1 MLMRRIF
8 VLGAT
13 ALLVA
18 GCMTTAHTLSTSE
31 VQSWKVA
38 SIETVVAPDASLVW
52 PKVADPFMDKHLPP
66 GPAETYVSDESG
78 REMTRPGRR
87 PPMTPE
93 IQKAARAVMQTE
105 LDQRAR
111 RYMEPVRGALIGQRP
126 VKVVTTVHRL
136 DIPSTG
142 RQIAQAVIG
151 GLIGGVGAAQS
162 QSTMTVSTDI
172 VDAKTGAVLLS
183 YPKST
188 MVLSGGEN
196 SWMMSNAG
204 DPYSGDAA
212 AALLKKHHDQYLP
225 WLLKAS

>member
-1 MLMRRIF
+1 MLTRRIL

-13 ALLVA
+13 ALLLA
-18 GCMTTAHTLSTSE
+18 GCQTTAHTLSPSE

-38 SIETVVAPDASLVW
+38 AIDTVVAPEARLTW
-52 PKVADPFMDKHLPP
+52 PKVAEPIIDKHLPR
-66 GPAETYVSDESG
+66 GPDETYTNDSG
-78 REMTRPGRR
+78 REMTRPGQR
-87 PPMTPE
+87 PTITPE
-93 IQKAARAVMQTE
+93 VQKIARVQMEAE
-105 LDQRAR
+105 LHQRAR
-111 RYMEPVRGALIGQRP
+111 RYMEPVRGALIGQLP
-126 VKVVTTVHRL
+126 VKVITTVHRL

-142 RQIAQAVIG
+142 LQIAQAVIG

-162 QSTMTVSTDI
+162 ESTMILSTDI

-183 YPKST
+183 YPKNT
-188 MVLSGGEN
+188 VVLPGGEN

-212 AALLKKHHDQYLP
+212 AALLKKYHDGYLP